1 VADFDLL
8 HRAGLDL
15 LKAQTRALDALIQ
28 TLAPAT
34 TEAVEVEPEDLVVI
48 WLLQAAGVSLHSVV
62 KLATERDMGIRDCFG
77 IARSVAEAAVN
88 AAFVSVGGPAI
99 AERAMRHMRQKRW
112 RDLKRQGRISD
123 LAISVELDLNLNAGE
138 VPGLVEDLAEFTD
151 KKGREVRD
159 WTPETIEQRI
169 EVVAR
174 EHGDA
179 ARALAAGIFAIYRPS
194 SELLHGTYYGV
205 HYFWQ
210 GSRDKPATNRG
221 EFDAIWIEDHFVTL
235 LSALLFSTVGAV
247 QTVARARRVPIEH
260 VDNQIDLL
268 RRLEQLTKLLQTGS
282 ECTD

>member
-1 VADFDLL
+1 MVDFDLF
-8 HRAGLDL
+8 HRGGLNL
-15 LKAQTRALDALIQ
+15 LKAPTRELDALIH

-34 TEAVEVEPEDLVVI
+34 AEAVEVESEDRVVI

-62 KLATERDMGIRDCFG
+62 KLVTERDMGIRDCFG

-88 AAFVSVGGPAI
+88 AAFVSVGGRKI

-123 LAISVELDLNLNAGE
+123 LSISVELKLELGSDE
-138 VPGLVEDLAEFTD
+138 IPGLVEDLAEFTD

-174 EHGDA
+174 EYGDA

-205 HYFWQ
+205 NYFWQ
-210 GSRDKPATNRG
+210 GSRGKPATSRG

-235 LSALLFSTVGAV
+235 LTALIFSTVGMA
-247 QTVARARRVPIEH
+247 QTVALARRLPVNH
-260 VDNQIDLL
+260 LDNQSDLL
-268 RRLEQLTKLLQTGS
+268 RRLEHLTLILKSG
-282 ECTD
+282 